1 MTILSPKAIRFI
13 SIAMERA
20 DDRSARAVWA
30 SRDMDTSGDLSP
42 SVARAALGEADA
54 AASAFADLEA
64 VDARDLRACGGRGER
79 GGDEREAREAEAAHD
94 IFARRS
100 RAGHLERSSDPHAA
114 WGHPHGGTL
123 PAGL

>member
-42 SVARAALGEADA
+42 SVARAALGVLSQFEQQLRRELEKPGIGEGEA
-54 AASAFADLEA
+54 SDLSNNLGLVIA
-64 VDARDLRACGGRGER
+64 TKRTL
-79 GGDEREAREAEAAHD
+79 ERETQ
-94 IFARRS
+94 
-100 RAGHLERSSDPHAA
+100 RAVA
-114 WGHPHGGTL
+114 
-123 PAGL
+123 